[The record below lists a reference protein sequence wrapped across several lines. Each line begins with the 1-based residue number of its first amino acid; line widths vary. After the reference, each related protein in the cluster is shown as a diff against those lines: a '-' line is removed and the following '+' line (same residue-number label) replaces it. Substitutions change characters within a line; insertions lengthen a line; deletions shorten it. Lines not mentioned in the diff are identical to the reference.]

1 MFRRSWGH
9 IGSDGVWGRMESTQH
24 VLKDTD
30 ITEMD
35 TTDATVDTE
44 ETMSLTSLDIPV
56 LPEMPEKWVVVINPL
71 IFKCW
76 LKYLEILGRAQGI
89 LMGP

>member
-35 TTDATVDTE
+35 TTDATVDAE
-44 ETMSLTSLDIPV
+44 ETMSQSHVARYPSASRDARKMGCCNKSLD
-56 LPEMPEKWVVVINPL
+56 
-71 IFKCW
+71 F
-76 LKYLEILGRAQGI
+76 
-89 LMGP
+89 